1 MNLNLDKKFTWFN
14 NTQKPLLIA
23 GPCSAESREQV
34 INTAKELKK
43 EKVGI
48 YRAGIWKP
56 RTRPGSFEGVG
67 SIGLEWLK
75 EVKQQIGLP
84 VATEVANTFHVE
96 EALKSKIDVLW
107 IGARTSVN
115 PFAVQEIANAVSG
128 VDIPIMIKNP
138 INPDLSLW
146 IGAFERFNK
155 VGINKLAAIHRGFST
170 HEKTIFRNKPQWQIP
185 IELKKRIPELPIICD
200 PSHIAGNRKLLYK
213 ISQKAIDLNFHGL
226 MIESHL
232 DPDSAL
238 SDKDQQV
245 TPNDLRKIIDK
256 IIIRKHKSSNDQFKT
271 QIAELREQIDNVD
284 EELLNLL
291 CERMN
296 ISEMVG
302 KLKSDNG
309 VTILKA
315 ARWREILRNRTQSG
329 EEKGLSKAFI
339 IKLLKAIHQESINR
353 QASVMEPL
361 N

>member
-1 MNLNLDKKFTWFN
+1 MSINLDKKFNWYN
-14 NTQKPLLIA
+14 NKQTPLLIA
-23 GPCSAESREQV
+23 GPCSAESKEQV
-34 INTAKELKK
+34 INTAKKLKK
-43 EKVGI
+43 ENINI

-75 EVKQQIGLP
+75 EAKQQTGIP
-84 VATEVANTFHVE
+84 VATEVANTYHVDQ
-96 EALKSKIDVLW
+96 ALKADIDVLW

-115 PFAVQEIANAVSG
+115 PFAVQEIADALAG
-128 VDIPIMIKNP
+128 IDIPVMIKNP
-138 INPDLSLW
+138 VNPDLSLW
-146 IGAFERFNK
+146 LGAFERFNK
-155 VGINKLAAIHRGFST
+155 VGIKKLAAIHRGFST

-185 IELKKRIPELPIICD
+185 IELKKRMPELPIICD
-200 PSHIAGNRKLLYK
+200 PSHIAGNRELLYK
-213 ISQKAIDLNFHGL
+213 ISQKAIDLNFNGL
-226 MIESHL
+226 MLESHINPNL
-232 DPDSAL
+232 AL
-238 SDKDQQV
+238 SDKNQQV
-245 TPNDLRKIIDK
+245 TPKDLKQIIAK
-256 IIIRKHKSSNDQFKT
+256 IIIRKHKSSDNQYKT
-271 QIAELREQIDNVD
+271 QIAELRQQIDNVD

-296 ISEMVG
+296 IAEMVG

-309 VTILKA
+309 VTILKT

-329 EEKGLSKAFI
+329 EQKGLSKAFV